1 MELEFKGTKGE
12 WHIFDYNLE
21 CVKFSHSEFDNKDC
35 DLYKHQYDNI
45 EEMHANAK
53 LIAASPDLLEAL
65 RDLVWLYEKH
75 ALDNELKESI
85 NLKAKKAIEK
95 AIK

>member
-1 MELEFKGTKGE
+1 MENFTKGE
-12 WHIFDYNLE
+12 WYLKESTECIEIFSRIKKGNKKI
-21 CVKFSHSEFDNKDC
+21 CSIFSKWYGAENTQ
-35 DLYKHQYDNI
+35 L
-45 EEMHANAK
+45 ANAK
-53 LIAASPDLLEAL
+53 IIAASPDLLEAL
-65 RDLVWLYEKH
+65 RDLVWLYENH